1 MIEWIA
7 VEAFLKKAWIVVKH
21 YWYVPAVII
30 YTLVLW
36 FVFNKRETA
45 FQILEARAESF
56 DKQIK
61 AIDGIHAEEIETKN
75 KIAKKYTETIEL
87 IEKKYAKTKEEL
99 TDKKKKRI
107 KEIVDKHHSNE
118 ISLAF
123 LLGQEFGIEYIPNT
137 GEEGEE

>member
-7 VEAFLKKAWIVVKH
+7 IKAFLKKAWVVVRH

-30 YTLVLW
+30 YTLALW

-61 AIDGIHAEEIETKN
+61 AIDDIHTEEIETKD
-75 KIAKKYTETIEL
+75 KITKKYTETIEL
-87 IEKKYAKTKEEL
+87 IEEKYAKTKEEL
-99 TDKKKKRI
+99 TEKKKKRV
-107 KEIVDKHHSNE
+107 KEIVKKHHSNE

-123 LLGQEFGIEYIPNT
+123 LLGREFGIEYVPP
-137 GEEGEE
+137 EEGKE

>member
-7 VEAFLKKAWIVVKH
+7 TKAFLKKAWVVAKH

-30 YTLVLW
+30 YTLALW
-36 FVFNKRETA
+36 FVFNRREAA

-61 AIDGIHAEEIETKN
+61 AIDDIHAEEVEAKD
-75 KIAKKYTETIEL
+75 KIAKKYTEAIQL
-87 IEKKYAKTKEEL
+87 IEEKYTKTKEEL
-99 TDKKKKRI
+99 TEKKKKRV
-107 KEIVDKHHSNE
+107 KEIVKKHHSNE

-123 LLGQEFGIEYIPNT
+123 LLSGEFGIEYIPNT